1 MGQVIILAIIIFLID
16 ILARPV
22 IQWVNKWRWEWQEYF
37 ENRRLNKIFGHN
49 YIDSR
54 EFYFQ
59 TYREV
64 PCKSYIGDV
73 DAAKIFAYINEGFA
87 GKVIKIYQ
95 RNIFNWKE
103 QQLEFE
109 VTVFKLAGKVMI
121 EIGDDYADISF
132 AAGNCEKANE
142 LMQIFSAYK
151 APERE
156 KEFEINIITF
166 SNGSL
171 DLKQLEIKPTQ
182 LDIGLYYNDDFTET
196 DALIKQR
203 LGNNNDKGI
212 VLLHGLPGT
221 GKTTYL
227 RHLIGSIQKKIL
239 FVSPSVACN
248 LVNPE
253 FIDILV
259 DNPNSVLIIEDAE
272 NIIKDRRYNS
282 DSSVSNL
289 LNLSDGL
296 MSDFLNVQIV
306 CTFNSD
312 LNKVDSALLRK
323 GRLIACY
330 EFGKL
335 DTVKAQRLSNHF
347 GCTETVTRP
356 MTIAEIA
363 NPSQKEQRVE
373 KVQVLGFRREPL
385 MN

>member
-1 MGQVIILAIIIFLID
+1 MGHIVILPIIIYLIA

-22 IQWVNKWRWEWQEYF
+22 MQWLEKGRWEWHEYF
-37 ENRRLNKIFGHN
+37 VNRRLNKIFGHN
-49 YIDSR
+49 YIDTR

-59 TYREV
+59 TYRQA

-73 DAAKIFAYINEGFA
+73 DVAKLFTYINEGFA

-95 RNIFNWKE
+95 RNIFNWQAQK
-103 QQLEFE
+103 LEFT
-109 VTVFKLAGKVMI
+109 VTVFKLADKVMI
-121 EIGDDYADISF
+121 EMGDDYADILF
-132 AAGNCEKANE
+132 AADNYEKANE

-182 LDIGLYYNDDFTET
+182 LDIALYYNDDFAET

-253 FIDILV
+253 FIDILI

-272 NIIKDRRYNS
+272 NIIMDRRYNS

-312 LNKVDSALLRK
+312 LNRVDSALLRK

-335 DTVKAQRLSNHF
+335 DAVKAQRLSNHF
-347 GCTETVTRP
+347 GFTETITKP

-363 NPSQKEQRVE
+363 NPSEKEQRVE
-373 KVQVLGFRREPL
+373 KVQVLGFRRETL